1 MPTVLIVCTGN
12 LCRSPMAAAL
22 LRARLARDEARWD
35 WQVSSAGTWATDG
48 LPASVHAVEEMA
60 GRGIDLRAH
69 RARNVTRE
77 LMAGADL
84 ILAMARNH
92 AEALRAAFPVTRELM
107 AGADLILAMARNHA
121 EALRAAFPEHAPKVY
136 LLSEMVGQKY
146 DIYDPYGGT
155 PMEYAYIAR
164 ELEQLVEAGYERIV
178 ALVERAPG
186 G

>member
-1 MPTVLIVCTGN
+1 MPTVLFVCTGN

-35 WQVSSAGTWATDG
+35 WQVGSAGTWATDG

-60 GRGIDLRAH
+60 GRGIDMRVH

-84 ILAMARNH
+84 ILAM
-92 AEALRAAFPVTRELM
+92 T
-107 AGADLILAMARNHA
+107 RNHA
-121 EALRAAFPEHAPKVY
+121 EALRAAFPEHAHKVY

-164 ELEQLVEAGYERIV
+164 ELEQLIEAGYERIV